1 MCRNCQ
7 YLYVRMWNHDTISVF
22 VTNHIRD
29 RTVPLSC
36 KNSNSYIKAKKLR
49 IKYLPVKVDILRVN
63 LARWT

>member
-7 YLYVRMWNHDTISVF
+7 YLCVRMWNHDTISVF

-49 IKYLPVKVDILRVN
+49 IKYLSVKVDILPIN
-63 LARWT
+63 LAS